1 MIRVYTPSGTLV
13 YKREALCPTQ
23 NIDITSLTSG
33 VYIVRVGNAAV
44 KLVVK

>member
-1 MIRVYTPSGTLV
+1 MIRIYTPSGTLV
-13 YKREALCPTQ
+13 YKKEALCPTQ
-23 NIDITSLTSG
+23 NIDIANLTSG